1 MARFDKLG
9 EYIED
14 LFKDIQT
21 SPSKIEEIVQV
32 INAILENFINVVF
45 KAVEGIS
52 NDVSS
57 VKSEIRQSINNLNTK
72 VQALEGRMSSMRTAG
87 PAAPATSP
95 GLPPPTTAG
104 PSEPFLTPP
113 PTTAAS
119 PGPPGP
125 ESPPPV
131 TGATLRMQL
140 NSELKKAFSRIRGGE
155 SEE

>member
-1 MARFDKLG
+1 MG
-9 EYIED
+9 EYIDD

-45 KAVEGIS
+45 KAVESIS

-57 VKSEIRQSINNLNTK
+57 VKSELRESLTGISTK
-72 VQALEGRMSSMRTAG
+72 VQALEGRMSSMRTAPAG
-87 PAAPATSP
+87 PTAPTMP
-95 GLPPPTTAG
+95 GPTAPG

-113 PTTAAS
+113 PTAPGTAGP

-131 TGATLRMQL
+131 TGATLRTQL
-140 NSELKKAFSRIRGGE
+140 NSELKKAFSRMRGG

>member
-1 MARFDKLG
+1 MG
-9 EYIED
+9 EYIDD

-57 VKSEIRQSINNLNTK
+57 VKSEIRQSINSLSTK
-72 VQALEGRMSSMRTAG
+72 VQSLEGRMSSMRTAG
-87 PAAPATSP
+87 PAAPMGPTST
-95 GLPPPTTAG
+95 GLPPPTTPG

-113 PTTAAS
+113 PTAAG
-119 PGPPGP
+119 PGGPGGP

-140 NSELKKAFSRIRGGE
+140 NSELKKAFSRIKGGGA
-155 SEE
+155 EE

>member
-1 MARFDKLG
+1 MG
-9 EYIED
+9 EYIDD

-45 KAVEGIS
+45 KAVESIS
-52 NDVSS
+52 NDVAGM
-57 VKSEIRQSINNLNTK
+57 KSELRQSLNSLSTK
-72 VQALEGRMSSMRTAG
+72 VQSLEGRMSSTLTAPTG
-87 PAAPATSP
+87 PAMP
-95 GLPPPTTAG
+95 GPTTPG
-104 PSEPFLTPP
+104 PGEPFLTPP
-113 PTTAAS
+113 PMT
-119 PGPPGP
+119 PGPAGPGPGPGP

-140 NSELKKAFSRIRGGE
+140 NSELKKAFSRMRGG

>member
-1 MARFDKLG
+1 MG

-57 VKSEIRQSINNLNTK
+57 IKSEIRQSITNLSTK
-72 VQALEGRMSSMRTAG
+72 VQSLEGRMSSMRTAG
-87 PAAPATSP
+87 PAAPMTATAT
-95 GLPPPTTAG
+95 GLPPPTTIG

-113 PTTAAS
+113 PTT
-119 PGPPGP
+119 PGPGGPPGP

-140 NSELKKAFSRIRGGE
+140 NSELKKAFSRIKGG

>member
-1 MARFDKLG
+1 MG

-87 PAAPATSP
+87 PGAPATSP
-95 GLPPPTTAG
+95 GLPPPTTPG

-113 PTTAAS
+113 PTTAS
-119 PGPPGP
+119 GPGGPPGP

>member
-1 MARFDKLG
+1 MG

-52 NDVSS
+52 NDVAG

-87 PAAPATSP
+87 PAAPMTATAT

-113 PTTAAS
+113 PTTAA
-119 PGPPGP
+119 PTGPPGP

-140 NSELKKAFSRIRGGE
+140 NSELKKAFSRIRGGD